1 MMILII
7 AMIMTIICRQ
17 DISTTLS
24 WLVSNHQ
31 PALLPLHP
39 YDDDDE
45 DDDDDVGDDDVDLT
59 LALARTSLLQ

>member
-1 MMILII
+1 MILII

-31 PALLPLHP
+31 PALLSLHP
-39 YDDDDE
+39 YDDDD
-45 DDDDDVGDDDVDLT
+45 DDDDDDDE
-59 LALARTSLLQ
+59 